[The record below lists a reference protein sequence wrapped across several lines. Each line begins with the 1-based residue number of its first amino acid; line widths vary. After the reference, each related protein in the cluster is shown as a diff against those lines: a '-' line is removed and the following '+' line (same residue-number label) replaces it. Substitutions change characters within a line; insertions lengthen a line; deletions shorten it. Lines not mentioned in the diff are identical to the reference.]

1 MIMIRKLAV
10 IGMAV
15 LVMTGCSKS
24 RHQGEGEGAG
34 GAYSSGLGQRGGLQ
48 GYEDL
53 VNANCNEAP
62 AHQVYHFD
70 YDSSQIL
77 SIDQPCIEAQANYLK
92 NNRRAHV
99 WLYGNTDERGSREYN
114 LGLGERRGK
123 SVGDM
128 LKVNGVAQSQI
139 SVISYGQEKPV
150 DNGHDE
156 SAHRKNRRV
165 ELYYKGSRDAG

>member
-1 MIMIRKLAV
+1 MIKKMSVIALA
-10 IGMAV
+10 
-15 LVMTGCSKS
+15 LLTMTACSKHT
-24 RHQGEGEGAG
+24 RGVGGEEG
-34 GAYSSGLGQRGGLQ
+34 GAYGAGLGGRGGIQ

-53 VNANCNEAP
+53 VNANCHEAP

-77 SIDQPCIEAQANYLK
+77 SIDQPCIEAQAKYLSA
-92 NNRRAHV
+92 NRRAHV

-114 LGLGERRGK
+114 LALGERRGK
-123 SVGDM
+123 SVADL
-128 LKVNGVAQSQI
+128 LKVNGASASQI
-139 SVISYGQEKPV
+139 TVISYGQEKPV

-165 ELYYKGSRDAG
+165 ELTYKGSH